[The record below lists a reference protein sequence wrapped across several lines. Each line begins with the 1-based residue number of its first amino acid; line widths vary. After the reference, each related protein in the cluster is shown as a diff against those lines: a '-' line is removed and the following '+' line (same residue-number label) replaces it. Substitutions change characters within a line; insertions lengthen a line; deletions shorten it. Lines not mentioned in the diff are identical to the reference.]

1 MEAAKKKKAGGDEKA
16 DEEKKDEDAPME
28 EEPKEEEEEKE
39 EEIVAEL
46 TEEEKKLTFR
56 KKDAPDLGQK
66 VLATSYAKFTLPE
79 ADEGFDDIRY
89 AWQPEAE
96 CKEYMKK
103 WVFERKLT
111 QRVEELQ
118 PSDWFKGKWT
128 EWQKLVGTW
137 KRKHGEWK
145 DPKKKATALAKKKA
159 EDAKKKQKAEKKDG
173 EEKAEEKEP
182 EPEEEEQN
190 MDINAE
196 DLDVFAV
203 DDVTDI
209 GNGEP
214 LFANFVYED
223 WTLLSLRFELHLL
236 AHAFKH
242 DLADPE
248 RPTFH
253 QQHLAYYYNKY
264 YKKPFNLKSF
274 GVEELKDL
282 VDMVKDTVEISAKNS
297 TIESQ
302 LSDDTPMDN
311 FVKLTEDHRRD
322 RQRRLDAGDE
332 TALLKF
338 TKPAPTGQGQGQGQR
353 PQGGPQQ
360 RGNEGRPGS
369 GGGY

>member
-1 MEAAKKKKAGGDEKA
+1 MEAAKKKKAGGDEKKA
-16 DEEKKDEDAPME
+16 DEEKNEDVAME
-28 EEPKEEEEEKE
+28 EEPKKEEEEKE
-39 EEIVAEL
+39 EEIVVEL
-46 TEEEKKLTFR
+46 TEEEKKVTFR
-56 KKDAPDLGQK
+56 KKDAADLGQK

-79 ADEGFDDIRY
+79 ADEGFDDIQY
-89 AWQPEAE
+89 VWQPEAE

-103 WVFERKLT
+103 WVLERKLT

-145 DPKKKATALAKKKA
+145 DPKKKAEALAKKKA
-159 EDAKKKQKAEKKDG
+159 EAEKKKKEAEKKKDG
-173 EEKAEEKEP
+173 EGGEEKEP
-182 EPEEEEQN
+182 EPEEEKEP

-248 RPTFH
+248 
-253 QQHLAYYYNKY
+253 
-264 YKKPFNLKSF
+264 
-274 GVEELKDL
+274 
-282 VDMVKDTVEISAKNS
+282 
-297 TIESQ
+297 
-302 LSDDTPMDN
+302 
-311 FVKLTEDHRRD
+311 
-322 RQRRLDAGDE
+322 
-332 TALLKF
+332 
-338 TKPAPTGQGQGQGQR
+338 
-353 PQGGPQQ
+353 
-360 RGNEGRPGS
+360 
-369 GGGY
+369 

>member
-79 ADEGFDDIRY
+79 ADEGFDDIQY
-89 AWQPEAE
+89 VWQPEAE

-103 WVFERKLT
+103 WVLERKLT

-137 KRKHGEWK
+137 KRKKE
-145 DPKKKATALAKKKA
+145 
-159 EDAKKKQKAEKKDG
+159 AEKKDG
-173 EEKAEEKEP
+173 EDGEEKEP
-182 EPEEEEQN
+182 EPEEEKQP

-203 DDVTDI
+203 EDVTDI
-209 GNGEP
+209 GKGEP

-223 WTLLSLRFELHLL
+223 WTLLSLRFEMHLL

-253 QQHLAYYYNKY
+253 QQHLSYYYSKY
-264 YKKPFNLKSF
+264 FKKQFSHKNF
-274 GVEELKDL
+274 GVE
-282 VDMVKDTVEISAKNS
+282 
-297 TIESQ
+297 
-302 LSDDTPMDN
+302 
-311 FVKLTEDHRRD
+311 KLE
-322 RQRRLDAGDE
+322 E
-332 TALLKF
+332 V
-338 TKPAPTGQGQGQGQR
+338 
-353 PQGGPQQ
+353 
-360 RGNEGRPGS
+360 
-369 GGGY
+369 

>member
-1 MEAAKKKKAGGDEKA
+1 
-16 DEEKKDEDAPME
+16 ME
-28 EEPKEEEEEKE
+28 EEPKKEEEEKE
-39 EEIVAEL
+39 EEIVVEL
-46 TEEEKKLTFR
+46 TEEEKQLTFR
-56 KKDAPDLGQK
+56 KKATPDLQQK
-66 VLATSYAKFTLPE
+66 VLALAYAKFTLPE
-79 ADEGFDDIRY
+79 ASEGFDDIQY
-89 AWQPEAE
+89 AWHPEAE

-103 WVFERKLT
+103 WVLERKLT

-118 PSDWFKGKWT
+118 PSEWFKGKYA
-128 EWQKLVGTW
+128 EWQKILGVW
-137 KRKHGEWK
+137 KKKHGEWK
-145 DPKKKATALAKKKA
+145 AVLRQLKDWINDADPKSKAAALAKKKA

-182 EPEEEEQN
+182 EPEEEERN
-190 MDINAE
+190 MDIDAE

-203 DDVTDI
+203 EDVTDI

-282 VDMVKDTVEISAKNS
+282 VEMVKDTVEISSKNS
-297 TIESQ
+297 TVESQ

-338 TKPAPTGQGQGQGQR
+338 KMPPPNAAQLS
-353 PQGGPQQ
+353 
-360 RGNEGRPGS
+360 GRPVGYQNPGGAR
-369 GGGY
+369 GGGYGPYGGAGAAAKRPYSPG